1 MTNQE
6 ELSGQSLNT
15 RSISDSIGK
24 VFLDTDGSVW
34 RLLFQNG
41 SKFLGLYKPK
51 KLEFIRDQSSLA
63 ESVAESVQRAT
74 IEMLDSWNTTI
85 AKPEIDKLA
94 DLISPLVDTCIN
106 AGEKKFR
113 KELLDALGTQGE
125 KMFSSFANDKFEEI
139 GRAYEQDRRQERV
152 FQTDGPF
159 PVNTRFRWQL
169 ITPKYTYTAFC
180 LDVPP
185 QRRTIDMCGVKRRL
199 VFPWVRFIVY
209 FVNGELYEDVPSGDN
224 DHGHCGLGVF
234 YGSKKLQSQ
243 NEALYFCNL
252 PEVNYQLPFGTC
264 LGSGRPPIKLSDPNW
279 NLTLLDWFWG
289 SGFYDGQPWSTELWR
304 QAASTIPEVSNIEE
318 WEKFSMREDSLLAVC
333 KLPWIQCDYNLGQMV
348 KAVLDYI
355 AQKYEKSQ
363 ESLAQKRDGQLKLL
377 ASQFREQLEE
387 KILFL
392 GAHFSVPQNM
402 VQGAKD
408 FLSVQIT
415 NLVVKL
421 TTSLRRRSKKMGKDF
436 GEHFV
441 EELQQKGE

>member
-74 IEMLDSWNTTI
+74 IEMLDSWNTT
-85 AKPEIDKLA
+85 
-94 DLISPLVDTCIN
+94 
-106 AGEKKFR
+106 
-113 KELLDALGTQGE
+113 
-125 KMFSSFANDKFEEI
+125 NDKFEEI

-289 SGFYDGQPWSTELWR
+289 SGFYDGQQWSTELWR